1 MTINGRRLARGIL
14 LVAMTLAAGACAQ
27 APTGG
32 SGADGHAVDAA
43 WPKPL
48 PNNWILGQVAGL
60 AVDAKDHVWV
70 IHRPRTLIDEEKGAA
85 LSPARAKC
93 CVPAPAVIEFDPE
106 GNVVR
111 AWGGPAQGYEW
122 PENEHGIYVD
132 QQGNVWV
139 GGNDAKDHQL
149 IKFTPEGKFL
159 MQVGRA
165 GQTGGS
171 NSTTLLGRP
180 AHMEIDAQANELYIA
195 DGYGNKRV
203 LVLDASSG
211 AYKRHWG
218 AYGKTP
224 SDDKLPMHN
233 PQSPQFANP
242 VHCVRLAK
250 DGLVYVCDRAN
261 NRVQV
266 FRKDG
271 TFVRQ
276 FAFEEKSLGSGSS
289 FDLVFSNDAQQKYFY
304 LADGSNDQVLTVERE
319 TGKVVSSFGR
329 PGRYAGQFLVLHN
342 IGIDSKGN
350 LYTAEVATGKRVQKF
365 KPR

>member
-1 MTINGRRLARGIL
+1 MNRTIRLAAAL
-14 LVAMTLAAGACAQ
+14 ALAALAAACAQ
-27 APTGG
+27 MGG
-32 SGADGHAVDAA
+32 REASGGYAVDTS

-48 PNNWILGQVAGL
+48 PHNWILGQVAGI
-60 AVDAKDHVWV
+60 AVDARDHVWL
-70 IHRPRTLIDEEKGAA
+70 IHRPKTLIDEEKGAA
-85 LSPARAKC
+85 LSPPRAKC
-93 CVPAPAVIEFDPE
+93 CVPAPAVIEFDAE
-106 GNVVR
+106 GKVVR
-111 AWGGPAQGYEW
+111 AWGGPGQGYEW
-122 PENEHGIYVD
+122 FENEHGIYVD
-132 QQGNVWV
+132 HQGNVWV

-149 IKFTPEGKFL
+149 LKFTPEGKFL
-159 MQVGRA
+159 LQIGRA

-203 LVLDASSG
+203 LVLDAATG

-218 AYGKTP
+218 AYGKAP
-224 SDDKLPMHN
+224 SDDKLPLYN

-266 FRKDG
+266 FKKDG
-271 TFVRQ
+271 SFVKQ
-276 FAFEEKSLGSGSS
+276 FVFEEKSLGSGSS

-304 LADGSNDQVLTVERE
+304 LADGTNDQVLTVERE
-319 TGKVVSSFGR
+319 SGKVIASFGR
-329 PGRYAGQFLVLHN
+329 PGRFAGEFLVLHN

-365 KPR
+365 APR

>member
-1 MTINGRRLARGIL
+1 MRGIL
-14 LVAMTLAAGACAQ
+14 LVAMALVAAACSQTPTREGAAR
-27 APTGG
+27 GY
-32 SGADGHAVDAA
+32 AVDAA

-60 AVDAKDHVWV
+60 AVDARDHVWV

-85 LSPARAKC
+85 LAPVRAKC
-93 CVPAPAVIEFDPE
+93 CVPAPAVIQFDPE

-111 AWGGPAQGYEW
+111 AWGGPGQGYEW
-122 PENEHGIYVD
+122 PHSEHGIYID
-132 QQGNVWV
+132 HQGNVWV
-139 GGNDAKDHQL
+139 GGNDPKDHQL
-149 IKFTPEGKFL
+149 IKFTPDGKFL
-159 MQVGRA
+159 LQIGRA

-180 AHMEIDAQANELYIA
+180 AHMEIDAQGNELYIA

-203 LVLDASSG
+203 LVLDAATG
-211 AYKRHWG
+211 TYKRHWG

-242 VHCVRLAK
+242 VHCVRLSK

-266 FRKDG
+266 FGKDG

-276 FAFEEKSLGSGSS
+276 FAFEEKSLGSGAA

-304 LADGSNDQVLTVERE
+304 LADGTNDQVLTVERE
-319 TGKVVSSFGR
+319 SGRVISSFGR
-329 PGRYAGQFLVLHN
+329 PGRMAGQFLVLHN
-342 IGIDSKGN
+342 IGIDSSGN

-365 KPR
+365 KPQ

>member
-1 MTINGRRLARGIL
+1 MNRTIRLAAAL
-14 LVAMTLAAGACAQ
+14 ALAALAAACAQ
-27 APTGG
+27 MGG
-32 SGADGHAVDAA
+32 REASGGYAVDTS

-48 PNNWILGQVAGL
+48 PHNWILGQVAGI
-60 AVDAKDHVWV
+60 AVDARDHVWL
-70 IHRPRTLIDEEKGAA
+70 IHRPKTLIDEEKGAA
-85 LSPARAKC
+85 LSPPRAKC
-93 CVPAPAVIEFDPE
+93 CVPAPAVIEFDAE
-106 GNVVR
+106 GKVVR
-111 AWGGPAQGYEW
+111 AWGGPGQGYEW
-122 PENEHGIYVD
+122 FENEHGIYVD
-132 QQGNVWV
+132 HQGNVWV

-149 IKFTPEGKFL
+149 LKFTPEGKFL
-159 MQVGRA
+159 LQIGRA

-203 LVLDASSG
+203 LVLDAATG

-218 AYGKTP
+218 AYGKAP
-224 SDDKLPMHN
+224 SDDKLPLYN
-233 PQSPQFANP
+233 PQSSQFANP

-266 FRKDG
+266 FKKDG
-271 TFVRQ
+271 SFVKQ
-276 FAFEEKSLGSGSS
+276 FVFEEKSLGSGSS

-304 LADGSNDQVLTVERE
+304 LADGTNDQVLTVERE
-319 TGKVVSSFGR
+319 SGKVIASFGR
-329 PGRYAGQFLVLHN
+329 PGRFAGEFLVLHN

-365 KPR
+365 APR